1 MATTDELLKTIQS
14 KREIGSYLQDY
25 AEDMIEFDLPAY
37 LAEILQKK
45 NLKKA
50 EAVAA
55 SGIDRTYCYQIF
67 SGRKLPSRS
76 KLLQLCIGM
85 QLTIEETQT
94 LLKRTGFTQLY
105 PRNKRDSIILFALEN
120 GMKVTDTDLLL
131 DKHGLA
137 PLNQVGEEA

>member
-1 MATTDELLKTIQS
+1 MATTDELLKNIQS
-14 KREIGSYLQDY
+14 KREIDSYLQDY

-37 LAEILQKK
+37 LTEILQKK

-50 EAVAA
+50 EVVAS

-67 SGRKLPSRS
+67 SGRKSPSRS

-85 QLTIEETQT
+85 KLSVEETQT

-105 PRNKRDSIILFALEN
+105 PRSKRDSIILFALEN
-120 GMKVTDTDLLL
+120 GMNVTGTDLLL

-137 PLNQVGEEA
+137 PLNQCGEEA